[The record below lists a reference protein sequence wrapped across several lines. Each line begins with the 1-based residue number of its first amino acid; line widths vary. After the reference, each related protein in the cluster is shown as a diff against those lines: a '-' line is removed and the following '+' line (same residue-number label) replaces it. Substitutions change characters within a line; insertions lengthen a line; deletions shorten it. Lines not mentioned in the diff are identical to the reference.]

1 MPFRRSTSAPCFAQ
15 LWSVIAGSLL
25 IGVSAGND
33 RGAGDV
39 ALVLLDEGLLDRL
52 ERELVRDDL
61 VPRVARAS
69 ARHHVERAAQVLGL
83 VVREA
88 DDAAVPEDDP
98 GRIELGLPAHVDVA
112 DLEIRAFGRGH
123 A

>member
-39 ALVLLDEGLLDRL
+39 ALVLLDEGFLDRF

-61 VPRVARAS
+61 VPRVARAG

-83 VVREA
+83 VVGEA
-88 DDAAVPEDDP
+88 DDAAGAGEGP
-98 GRIELGLPAHVDVA
+98 GPGGIGFSTPLVFSRFE
-112 DLEIRAFGRGH
+112 
-123 A
+123 